1 MNGSRSMP
9 GSRRNSNRSSIC
21 YEPLSQQPSKTS
33 LASSGGRRSM
43 DEMMLNTKRGSS
55 LRLNTRHSVTELN
68 PMDPSVKEL
77 LAPQYDPRTRR
88 KSSSALA
95 QAKLKRSISL
105 KSDNTTNSR
114 SDSVGSASDLLND
127 PDMNQLI
134 DKNCGEIKLG
144 FIMTKGLLEIEVICA
159 RGLPLGISNQPPGIY
174 LYKTFNFQLSLRVD
188 FAQNFIQYIRNALHN
203 K

>member
-1 MNGSRSMP
+1 MIIAIKHEDIVLNGSRSMP
-9 GSRRNSNRSSIC
+9 GSRRNSNRSSIS
-21 YEPLSQQPSKTS
+21 YEPLSQQPSKGS
-33 LASSGGRRSM
+33 LASTGSRRSM
-43 DEMMLNTKRGSS
+43 DEIVAKRGNS

-95 QAKLKRSISL
+95 QAKLKRSFSL

-114 SDSVGSASDLLND
+114 SDSVGSASDLLQD
-127 PDMNQLI
+127 SEMNNC
-134 DKNCGEIKLG
+134 DKICGEIKLG

-159 RGLPLGISNQPPGIY
+159 RNLPLGINNQPPGI
-174 LYKTFNFQLSLRVD
+174 Q
-188 FAQNFIQYIRNALHN
+188 FIYSYY
-203 K
+203 